1 MDINFYVW
9 LISTLG
15 VTAFAWMVL
24 SKRIKWEI
32 TFLKRFVLVS
42 ICGLIQILFASYIL
56 LELFGARLGWHI
68 SSHNIMF
75 MPGILV
81 FLTSGYLT
89 GSYYFGD
96 QKKNHAL
103 YDEYTALRYYK
114 TAAAGYAINGIGIF
128 VLFSIQDWSNWSFN
142 NANSMIYQISAFAW
156 LTFGILLVYFSIGDY
171 KEWVNGQAS

>member
-42 ICGLIQILFASYIL
+42 ICGLVQILFASYIL

-68 SSHNIMF
+68 SSPVSYTH
-75 MPGILV
+75 
-81 FLTSGYLT
+81 LTLPT
-89 GSYYFGD
+89 
-96 QKKNHAL
+96 KA
-103 YDEYTALRYYK
+103 
-114 TAAAGYAINGIGIF
+114 
-128 VLFSIQDWSNWSFN
+128 
-142 NANSMIYQISAFAW
+142 
-156 LTFGILLVYFSIGDY
+156 
-171 KEWVNGQAS
+171 